1 MFGFGY
7 YSPTKVIFGKG
18 TENQVGELIKTYG
31 AKKVLIHYGGKSAVK
46 SGLIDRVKASLK
58 ASGVAYTELGGVVPN
73 PRLSKELSLERE
85 RTLIL
90 FLQLAVAL

>member
-73 PRLSKELSLERE
+73 PRLSK
-85 RTLIL
+85 
-90 FLQLAVAL
+90 V

>member
-31 AKKVLIHYGGKSAVK
+31 AKKVLIHYGG
-46 SGLIDRVKASLK
+46 
-58 ASGVAYTELGGVVPN
+58 N
-73 PRLSKELSLERE
+73 
-85 RTLIL
+85 
-90 FLQLAVAL
+90 